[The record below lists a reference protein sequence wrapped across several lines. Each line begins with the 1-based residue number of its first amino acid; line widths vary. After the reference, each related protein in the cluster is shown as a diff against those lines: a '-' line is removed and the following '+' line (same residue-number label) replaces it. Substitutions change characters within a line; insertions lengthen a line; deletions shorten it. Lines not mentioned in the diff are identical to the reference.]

1 MRSLRL
7 AATLGAAALGVAL
20 FLPSC
25 SFISAGNFKECTVDS
40 DCSNDDKSKVC
51 LKGTAGGG
59 VGYCIPMEQYCRRE
73 SGDFSS
79 ENAIKIAAVL
89 PLTSGTPDAGVADDS
104 ESGGLNAIKLAMD
117 EINTRT
123 IEGRKFALYVCD
135 TFRDKVIINKQVTWL
150 SDTLGV
156 KSIFFSGSG
165 QGIEAHKVTSTKD
178 VLLMSATATSPELVN
193 VNQTSGLIW
202 RTAPPDTLQGKV
214 LTDYVK
220 AEGDG
225 GTLSTVSN
233 VSVVYV
239 DDAYGQGLE
248 KVIRAGL
255 PGPAMGGPYTV
266 RSVAYTEGDDLTP
279 VVNALSLQTP
289 QLTVLIA
296 FRAEAKDILTKAA
309 GKPNLKATNGHKW
322 MFTDSAK
329 DPAILDGVTLP
340 EVSGSFGFAPA
351 QGRPGEA
358 TYLSFKDRFLQK
370 YQTDSDQYSFLTHA
384 YDQMYV
390 MALAYA
396 YALGPAGGGTVT
408 GSKLAEGLQKLSS
421 GTRYTLDPT
430 NLSGMLGAMK
440 AGTAIDID
448 GTSGKLDFNPDAGAP
463 GAPIER
469 WQITPA
475 GNIVQISITELPLN
489 L

>member
-1 MRSLRL
+1 
-7 AATLGAAALGVAL
+7 
-20 FLPSC
+20 
-25 SFISAGNFKECTVDS
+25 
-40 DCSNDDKSKVC
+40 
-51 LKGTAGGG
+51 
-59 VGYCIPMEQYCRRE
+59 
-73 SGDFSS
+73 
-79 ENAIKIAAVL
+79 
-89 PLTSGTPDAGVADDS
+89 
-104 ESGGLNAIKLAMD
+104 MD

-123 IEGRKFALYVCD
+123 IDGRKFALYVCD
-135 TFRDKVIINKQVTWL
+135 TFRDADIINKQVTWL
-150 SDTLGV
+150 SDVLGA

-165 QGIEAHKVTSTKD
+165 QGIEAHKVTSTRN
-178 VLLMSATATSPELVN
+178 VLLISATATSPELVN

-214 LTDYVK
+214 LTDFVK
-220 AEGDG
+220 AEADG

-266 RSVAYTEGDDLTP
+266 RSLAYTEGEDLTP

-309 GKPNLKATNGHKW
+309 AKPNLTRAAGHKW

-358 TYLSFKDRFLQK
+358 TYLSFKDRFLLK

-384 YDQMYV
+384 YDEMYV
-390 MALAYA
+390 TALAYA
-396 YALGPAGGGTVT
+396 YALGPAGGGTVD
-408 GSKLAEGLQKLSS
+408 GLKLAEGIQKLSS
-421 GTRYTLDPT
+421 GQRFTLDPT
-430 NLSGMLGAMK
+430 NLSAMLNAMK

-448 GTSGKLDFNPDAGAP
+448 GTSGKLDFNPEAGAP

-475 GNIVQISITELPLN
+475 GNITQVSITELPLD